1 MTPAQDLVP
10 FSLFHGTSSHYS
22 SAFEPGDTPTP
33 WLHKDVALSLLKG
46 AWDELSRLRHEI
58 PDDVRENLCWDVT
71 YEEIPWF
78 VKNVMDQVSSYS
90 NWQHGELYLTP
101 SKLTAVNYACGG
113 ARYGGELLTLCKTAI
128 DALSRLDDKKA
139 NELSQSAESLAE
151 FLRGTEQPPIIVQ
164 FDALRIADL
173 STESSARDVR
183 EEIAFLTEGPMQEVL
198 GSEVRILETLG
209 QQTNFRLTS
218 GCGIVKRILE
228 VHVED
233 IDHYQPLDPFD
244 LSEIPRSNLTD

>member
-1 MTPAQDLVP
+1 M
-10 FSLFHGTSSHYS
+10 
-22 SAFEPGDTPTP
+22 
-33 WLHKDVALSLLKG
+33 
-46 AWDELSRLRHEI
+46 SRLRHEI
-58 PDDVRENLCWDVT
+58 PVDVRENLCWDVT

-78 VKNVMDQVSSYS
+78 VKNVMDQASSYS

-113 ARYGGELLTLCKTAI
+113 ARYGGELLTFCKTAI

-139 NELSQSAESLAE
+139 NELNRNSESLTE

-164 FDALRIADL
+164 FDTLRIADL

-183 EEIAFLTEGPMQEVL
+183 EEIAFLTEGPMREVL
-198 GSEVRILETLG
+198 GSEERILEILG
-209 QQTNFRLTS
+209 QQTNFRLAS
-218 GCGIVKRILE
+218 GCGIVKRVFK

-233 IDHYQPLDPFD
+233 NDHYQPSDPFD
-244 LSEIPRSNLTD
+244 LTEIQWSNLTE